1 MKKWQIRKTAYMLRH
16 TTKKAGFEGLEEITK
31 GLGYSIAVLQEPT
44 NLTAGVLP
52 EQRIIFLPAGVSQE
66 YASQLLAHEIGHI
79 ALEHKKTF
87 IDDNTRA
94 ELEADYFANKLL
106 DRSRFHQL
114 YKRIAIVC
122 AAACL
127 VCGLIYWQTAILP
140 SSETVYVTAGG
151 SRYHMQDC
159 YHIQNSKTL
168 EMTRGEAEKALYT
181 PCKDC
186 LGK

>member
-16 TTKKAGFEGLEEITK
+16 TTKKAGFEGLEEIAN

-94 ELEADYFANKLL
+94 ELEADYFARCLLQLPLVHKLKQIMMIL
-106 DRSRFHQL
+106 LATLILLAF
-114 YKRIAIVC
+114 YIVYVQP
-122 AAACL
+122 A
-127 VCGLIYWQTAILP
+127 VT
-140 SSETVYVTAGG
+140 TVYVTPSG
-151 SRYHMQDC
+151 SRYHQSGCQFTQDKELTALS
-159 YHIQNSKTL
+159 ILAAQ
-168 EMTRGEAEKALYT
+168 KAGYT
-181 PCKDC
+181 ACKVC
-186 LGK
+186 RP